1 MFKGKSSKATRRR
14 FEEEALVHTEAL
26 YRAALRMTKNESDA
40 QDLIQETMLRAYKN
54 FDRFEEGTNCRAWL
68 FKIMTNTFI
77 NIYRSKQKESTSV
90 SFDDVD
96 DNYLYSQ
103 LENSTETGD
112 PERDFLAKMIDED
125 VVNAIEQLP
134 PEFRMVVVLAFY
146 EGYAYQEIAEILGIQ
161 VGTVKS
167 RLHRGRKMLQKLLWQ
182 YAQDR
187 RTAKEEK
194 ES

>member
-1 MFKGKSSKATRRR
+1 MFKGKPQAVRRR
-14 FEEEALVHTEAL
+14 FEEEALTHTEAL

-40 QDLIQETMLRAYKN
+40 QDLIQETFLRAYKN
-54 FDRFEEGTNCRAWL
+54 FHRFEEGTNCRAWL

-96 DNYLYSQ
+96 DNFLYSQ
-103 LENSTETGD
+103 LEATTESGN
-112 PERDFLAKMIDED
+112 PEKDFLAKMIDED

-134 PEFRMVVVLAFY
+134 GEFRMVVVLAFY
-146 EGYAYQEIAEILGIQ
+146 ENYAYQEIAEILDIQ

-182 YAQDR
+182 YAQER
-187 RTAKEEK
+187 RATKEEK